1 MALSISV
8 DFDDTAA
15 TANVAR
21 LLLDRFTNA
30 RVKEVEVAHRH
41 REETT
46 FRDYQELA
54 FNAVGATIAEM
65 AEYVKQNAALR
76 PGFRELTDACSEYG
90 HDLKIVSA
98 GVDFYIQP
106 LLDANGLG
114 RVPIVS
120 VAARERCAP
129 EGPFRYDYPRS
140 RDDCDPAW
148 GVCKC
153 AALDDAQAAGMQTV
167 FVGDGPRGDACAAAR
182 ADLVFA
188 RGRLLRYC
196 RQNQIPATPFETFGP
211 VVEFVKAHSQRV
223 RRRGKPSG

>member
-8 DFDDTAA
+8 DFDETAA

-30 RVKEVEVAHRH
+30 KVRQVEVAHRH

-46 FRDYQELA
+46 FRDYQEFA
-54 FNAVGATIAEM
+54 FNAVDTTIAEM
-65 AEYVKQNAALR
+65 AECVKRDASLR
-76 PGFRELTDACSEYG
+76 PGFRELTDACGEYG

-98 GVDFYIQP
+98 GVDFYIQA

-114 RVPIVS
+114 HIPIVA
-120 VAARERCAP
+120 VAAREQCAP

-140 RDDCDPAW
+140 RADCDRAW

-153 AALDDAQAAGMQTV
+153 AVLDDAQEAGMQTV

-182 ADLVFA
+182 ADFVFA

-196 RQNQIPATPFETFGP
+196 RRNDIPATPFETFEP
-211 VVEFVKAHSQRV
+211 VVDFVKAHSQQV
-223 RRRGKPSG
+223 QGPGKAPG

>member
-1 MALSISV
+1 MALSLSV
-8 DFDDTAA
+8 DFDETAA

-21 LLLDRFTNA
+21 LLLDRFTKSGA
-30 RVKEVEVAHRH
+30 EELEIALMR

-46 FRDYQELA
+46 FREYQELA
-54 FNAVGATIAEM
+54 FNAVDTSVAEM
-65 AEYVKQNAALR
+65 AEFVIENASLR
-76 PGFRELTDACSEYG
+76 SGFTELADACSEYG

-106 LLDANGLG
+106 LLDANGHG
-114 RVPIVS
+114 HIPIVS
-120 VAARERCAP
+120 VAAREQCAP

-140 RDDCDPAW
+140 RADCDPAW

-153 AALDDAQAAGMQTV
+153 AALDDAQEAGMQTV

-182 ADLVFA
+182 ADFVFA

-196 RQNQIPATPFETFGP
+196 RRNRIPATPFEHFGP
-211 VVEFVKAHSQRV
+211 VVEFVKTHSQRV
-223 RRRGKPSG
+223 RDPGTQPG